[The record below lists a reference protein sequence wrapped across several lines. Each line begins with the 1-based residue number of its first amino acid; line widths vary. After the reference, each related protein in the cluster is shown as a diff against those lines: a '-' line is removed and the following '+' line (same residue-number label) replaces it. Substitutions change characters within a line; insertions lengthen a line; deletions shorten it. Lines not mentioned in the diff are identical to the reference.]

1 MLEQPRSAPPR
12 LLAAMAAAVLAAAG
26 CASQPPQPA
35 LAAAGPEPGAVP
47 LPANFLPAPPYPEE
61 ALASGT
67 SGRVV
72 LRLLVA
78 PDGSV
83 RDAVIEESTPPG
95 VFDAVTLEAVRE
107 WTVRPQVEDGRPVE
121 GWMRVPVNFDIDD
134 AGSGSTV
141 LAKALHTPPPRYPE
155 HALAQGITG
164 RVELLLTL
172 DADGSVRR
180 AEVLESTPAGVFDAA
195 AREAAMDWKFVPPE
209 LDGHPTGSQVRIPI
223 DFDLSG
229 SGCP

>member
-1 MLEQPRSAPPR
+1 MPEPPRPAPRR
-12 LLAAMAAAVLAAAG
+12 LLAALAAAVLVAAGGCATQPPQSAQAAAG
-26 CASQPPQPA
+26 APPDA
-35 LAAAGPEPGAVP
+35 DP
-47 LPANFLPAPPYPEE
+47 LPANFLPAPPFPQQ

-78 PDGSV
+78 TDGSV

-107 WTVRPQVEDGRPVE
+107 WTVRPGVEDGRPVE
-121 GWMRVPVNFDIDD
+121 GWMRVPVDFDIDD
-134 AGSGSTV
+134 ADSIT
-141 LAKALHTPPPRYPE
+141 LAKVLHAPPPRYPE
-155 HALAQGITG
+155 QALAERVTG

-172 DADGSVRR
+172 DPDGYVRR

-195 AREAAMDWKFVPPE
+195 AKEAVLDWKFVPAA
-209 LDGHPTGSQVRIPI
+209 LDGRTTGSQVRVPI

-229 SGCP
+229 PGIP